1 MIFTLVGDWPN
12 SPSLQER
19 RILEET
25 VAPLTPRSS
34 ALPSPSRGEL
44 TSTPEP
50 QDTIVRS
57 LADWERKQEL
67 LERQSVSGWLI
78 IDSLL
83 HACSSRGE
91 SGTESFW
98 LAVELSVPCLWLDGT
113 EGEHRECGME
123 TERKRQDQW
132 HQHRW
137 RQHEDRPK
145 VSELSESG
153 PCVLDI
159 SNLWVKVVWG
169 TSGTIWRRWRLHAQV
184 C

>member
-50 QDTIVRS
+50 QDAIVRS

-67 LERQSVSGWLI
+67 LERQSVSG
-78 IDSLL
+78 
-83 HACSSRGE
+83 
-91 SGTESFW
+91 
-98 LAVELSVPCLWLDGT
+98 
-113 EGEHRECGME
+113 
-123 TERKRQDQW
+123 
-132 HQHRW
+132 
-137 RQHEDRPK
+137 
-145 VSELSESG
+145 
-153 PCVLDI
+153 
-159 SNLWVKVVWG
+159 
-169 TSGTIWRRWRLHAQV
+169 
-184 C
+184 